1 MDACIARNVGEPL
14 ASFLQQSC
22 GSRVTP
28 FKFTQ
33 HSKSQLG
40 FDLIAFVNSGRVQCY
55 AGDGSRE
62 FAEFM
67 LEMEKARSNYRPNQ
81 TINFYVDPLEGHDDY
96 LMSLALCVKAAEN
109 SRPRVAIGGIR
120 AD

>member
-1 MDACIARNVGEPL
+1 MAGLIESIMRDYNVTEQDA
-14 ASFLQQSC
+14 
-22 GSRVTP
+22 
-28 FKFTQ
+28 
-33 HSKSQLG
+33 
-40 FDLIAFVNSGRVQCY
+40 
-55 AGDGSRE
+55 RE

-109 SRPRVAIGGIR
+109 SRPRVAVGGTR